1 MAKLRMK
8 FIKEEQAA
16 WISHLDLM
24 RTFQRCF
31 LRTGLTV
38 KHSQGFHPHPL
49 MSILLPLSVGQSS
62 VCELLDFETVEDVD
76 TNALVAGMN
85 EGMPLGIRVLECY
98 APLRPVRELKVLHAS
113 VEFEYDGGVPADAE
127 SKLRELFSRES
138 IVIQKRTKRKAMA
151 DVDIRP
157 MLEEV
162 LFAQEENKLILT
174 VRVQA
179 QDPGLNP
186 ALLSSAVE
194 KERPQLMPDFVRVR
208 RLALLDGEGKEF
220 R

>member
-31 LRTGLTV
+31 LRAGLTV

-76 TNALVAGMN
+76 TEALIRSMN
-85 EGMPLGIRVLECY
+85 EGMPVGIRVLECY
-98 APLRPVRELKVLHAS
+98 DVTRPVRELKVLHAR
-113 VEFEYDGGVPADAE
+113 VEFEYDGGVPADAAE
-127 SKLRELFSRES
+127 KLAELFRRES
-138 IVIQKRTKRKAMA
+138 IIIQKRTKRKAMA

-162 LFAQEENKLILT
+162 VFSEEENKLVLT

-186 ALLSSAVE
+186 ALLAAAVE
-194 KERPQLMPDFVRVR
+194 KELPELKPDFVRVR
-208 RLALLDGEGKEF
+208 RLALLDGEGAEF

>member
-31 LRTGLTV
+31 LRAGLTV

-76 TNALVAGMN
+76 TEALIRSMN
-85 EGMPLGIRVLECY
+85 EGMPVGIRVLECY
-98 APLRPVRELKVLHAS
+98 DVTRPVRELKVLQAR
-113 VEFEYDGGVPADAE
+113 VEFEYDSGVPADAQD
-127 SKLRELFSRES
+127 KLRELFHRES
-138 IVIQKRTKRKAMA
+138 IIIQKRTKRKAMA

-162 LFAQEENKLILT
+162 AFSEEENKLVLT

-186 ALLSSAVE
+186 ALLATAVE
-194 KERPQLMPDFVRVR
+194 KELPELKPDFVRVR
-208 RLALLDGEGKEF
+208 RLALLDGEGAEF
-220 R
+220 C

>member
-31 LRTGLTV
+31 LRAGLTV

-76 TNALVAGMN
+76 TEALIRSMN
-85 EGMPLGIRVLECY
+85 EGMPVGIRVLECY
-98 APLRPVRELKVLHAS
+98 DVTRPVRELKVLQAR
-113 VEFEYDGGVPADAE
+113 VEFEYDSGVPADAQD
-127 SKLRELFSRES
+127 KLRELFNRES
-138 IVIQKRTKRKAMA
+138 IIIQKRTKRKAMA

-162 LFAQEENKLILT
+162 AFSEEENKLVLT

-186 ALLSSAVE
+186 ALLATAVE
-194 KERPQLMPDFVRVR
+194 KELPELKPDFVRVR
-208 RLALLDGEGKEF
+208 RLALLDGEGAEF